1 MKILKNLAKS
11 DEEAGS
17 LGRHSVLLISLVGLM
32 VALPLLRLAPGG
44 GLRFSILL
52 CLVLTAAVYVNS
64 RRRWTFVV
72 ALLVGGA
79 AIAAVAVSATT
90 GSHVARV
97 ASILFGLG
105 LLGLTTLMMLNTLI
119 QSEEVSPDTIV
130 GGICV
135 YLMIGLGFALAY
147 SLAIALEPGSLIQA
161 GLPLE
166 EVGGDSSSRSAKT
179 LYFSFVTLT
188 TLGFGDI
195 TPTTEAT
202 QMMVAAE
209 AIIGQLYIAIFIARL
224 LALYLIGDRRRDP
237 HTTSTENE

>member
-1 MKILKNLAKS
+1 MNILKILAKS

-17 LGRHSVLLISLVGLM
+17 LGRHSILLISLIGLM

-64 RRRWTFVV
+64 RHRWTFVV
-72 ALLVGGA
+72 ALLIGGA
-79 AIAAVAVSATT
+79 AIAAVALNATT
-90 GSHVARV
+90 GSHAARV
-97 ASILFGLG
+97 ASASLGLG
-105 LLGLTTLMMLNTLI
+105 LLGLTTLMMLNTLMR
-119 QSEEVSPDTIV
+119 SDEVLLDTIV

-135 YLMIGLGFALAY
+135 YLLIGLSFALAY

-166 EVGGDSSSRSAKT
+166 DVGGDLSSRSAKT

-195 TPTTEAT
+195 TPTTETT

-224 LALYLIGDRRRDP
+224 MALYLISDRRRDP
-237 HTTSTENE
+237 DSTSTENE